1 MKTDALQTALYLR
14 LTTDAALI
22 AALSNAWGAGIVP
35 VFSDVPEIHGED
47 DAFFPYISFGPDV
60 ASPWD
65 TKTDLGAS
73 VSVQIDVW
81 SRQAGFIEVKNILSL
96 IHARLHYQPL
106 TIAGAHQVYT
116 RVDSSTTSRDPDGRT
131 RRGLM
136 LLTVVYDDI

>member
-1 MKTDALQTALYLR
+1 MKTGALQTALYLR

-22 AALSNAWGAGIVP
+22 AALSKAWGAGIVP
-35 VFSDVPEIHGED
+35 VFSDVPEIQGED
-47 DAFFPYISFGPDV
+47 DTYFPYVSFGPDV

-81 SRQAGFIEVKNILSL
+81 SRDAEFIEVKNILSL
-96 IHARLHYQPL
+96 IHARLHRQPL
-106 TIAGAHQVYT
+106 TIAGAHHIT
-116 RVDSSTTSRDPDGRT
+116 TDAISTTTSRDPDGRT

-136 LLTVVYDDI
+136 LLSVIYDDI

>member
-1 MKTDALQTALYLR
+1 
-14 LTTDAALI
+14 
-22 AALSNAWGAGIVP
+22 
-35 VFSDVPEIHGED
+35 
-47 DAFFPYISFGPDV
+47 
-60 ASPWD
+60 
-65 TKTDLGAS
+65 
-73 VSVQIDVW
+73 VQIDVW

-96 IHARLHYQPL
+96 IHARLHYQLL